1 MAITTRQLT
10 GPIETPEHEAVE
22 TGLLRV
28 HLLYPIAE
36 EDTLVAPFKVEY
48 SITDGDL
55 PATAKIATPGWYE
68 FRIYD
73 YANEQ
78 VWSFQVTVWS
88 NSGSSISI
96 AELWLLS
103 RLDQDDAT
111 NVNLENVDASILGSD
126 GALAG
131 TVLTA
136 DGDGGTD
143 WLAVG
148 ALTPGDMTK
157 AVYDTNDDG
166 RVDAADHALNADLA
180 ADATLFGGLSPSAYQ
195 LLLQPAVNQGAI
207 LTWDIGSTAYTP
219 NENFL
224 VDADGNI
231 LAGGIRLIGA
241 LYGNVYVMNIVY
253 YLVDEETHVLV
264 IKEDDVELRLPDPV
278 AHDGRIIEIK
288 KASTD
293 GNIVS
298 VTSAGGGT
306 IEGGATYDLEYQYEA
321 ITVVSANGEW
331 FIF

>member
-1 MAITTRQLT
+1 M
-10 GPIETPEHEAVE
+10 
-22 TGLLRV
+22 
-28 HLLYPIAE
+28 
-36 EDTLVAPFKVEY
+36 
-48 SITDGDL
+48 
-55 PATAKIATPGWYE
+55 
-68 FRIYD
+68 
-73 YANEQ
+73 
-78 VWSFQVTVWS
+78 
-88 NSGSSISI
+88 
-96 AELWLLS
+96 
-103 RLDQDDAT
+103 
-111 NVNLENVDASILGSD
+111 
-126 GALAG
+126 
-131 TVLTA
+131 LTA

-166 RVDAADHALNADLA
+166 RVDAADHAINADLA

-195 LLLQPAVNQGAI
+195 LLLQPAVTQGAI

-241 LYGNVYVMNIVY
+241 LYGNVYVMDIVY

-306 IEGGATYDLEYQYEA
+306 IEGGATYALEYQYEA